1 VEGEAAR
8 WFVLEEVAWGR
19 GKSEKGVRDSD
30 RCLLRRRGDMEQWGG
45 GVRCTVDGRRGLGGS
60 GAWQN
65 RVAVVQDMGGRRG
78 MGSGHAGR
86 YEPVRKNSDVL

>member
-19 GKSEKGVRDSD
+19 GKSEKGGRDSD

-65 RVAVVQDMGGRRG
+65 RVAVEQRGSARHGRPKGNGVSARG
-78 MGSGHAGR
+78 S
-86 YEPVRKNSDVL
+86 V